1 MTHALICL
9 LLKLL
14 SRAAV
19 DSFLSE
25 DFIIDLITS
34 SIFMLVETHQ
44 SQALYQGPPGKLRS
58 SASCHSHW
66 VTVMPSNNAGYL
78 VK

>member
-25 DFIIDLITS
+25 DFIIDLIMS

-44 SQALYQGPPGKLRS
+44 SQALYQEPPGK
-58 SASCHSHW
+58 
-66 VTVMPSNNAGYL
+66 
-78 VK
+78 